1 MSRRLETLGTLS
13 LNSNT
18 ANVTTTANS
27 ITYTWDNIDWVTVFA
42 NRTKATD
49 VLYCEHLFE
58 GHKIRWAGNSTF
70 SNRLTNGSYQS
81 YIITS
86 NMTTR
91 SAVSGNPGQFLNI
104 GQQQVS
110 DISVWR
116 PPNSNSLIYFIH
128 EKLIT
133 RRRALVI
140 PVPRTSTVS
149 ITFTASQSLGAAG
162 VGPNDNICA
171 GVHSFSFYILRN

>member
-18 ANVTTTANS
+18 ATVTTTATS
-27 ITYTWDNIDWVTVFA
+27 ITYTWNNIDWVTVFA

-49 VLYCEHLFE
+49 ALLCEHLFE
-58 GHKIRWAGNSTF
+58 GHKIRWTGNSAF

-81 YIITS
+81 LIITS
-86 NMTTR
+86 SLTTR
-91 SAVSGNPGQFLNI
+91 SAIPGNPGQFLNV
-104 GQQQVS
+104 GHQHVS

-116 PPNSNSLIYFIH
+116 PPNSNSWIYFIL
-128 EKLIT
+128 ETLVT
-133 RRRALVI
+133 RKRALVI
-140 PVPRTSTVS
+140 SVPNNSSIS
-149 ITFTASQSLGAAG
+149 ITFTASQPLGTGGLA
-162 VGPNDNICA
+162 PNDNICA